1 MEGPGEAVG
10 EMNFI
15 IALRTP
21 DCLPDS
27 APVQRPVDL
36 VGPRVHVCSW
46 GWGAMPGWPYFTHHR
61 FSMPLTCWKILDEDV
76 TCPRFDVN
84 HL

>member
-46 GWGAMPGWPYFTHHR
+46 GVGGNAWLALFHPPPILYATDLLEDPG
-61 FSMPLTCWKILDEDV
+61 
-76 TCPRFDVN
+76 
-84 HL
+84 